1 MSTIFVQ
8 IASYRDQQLI
18 PTIRDLLQN
27 AAHPENITFGICWQ
41 HDETESLDEFKNDT
55 RFRIM
60 DVPHQDSKGCC
71 WARNLTQTLYAGETY
86 TLQIDSHMR
95 FIPNWDQECVLMM
108 EDLKSRGYSKPILT
122 GYPPSFFPEHDP
134 EKRMNFPIHV
144 KFDNFY
150 EQGAVN
156 LTPELLEGW
165 SKMTTPA
172 VAKYFSAGF
181 CFADGSFVQDVPY
194 DPNLFFRGEEITMTI
209 RAYTHGYDFFH
220 PHKIILWHE
229 YTRPKAPKNHN
240 AALMNQAHHRTNVF
254 LGLSGENRDSI
265 DFRPYGLGT
274 ARTFADYETFAGINF
289 KAMDASKCI
298 MMENLHGKVP
308 TPKDLPTGLLLHVGC
323 DTRKLKHF
331 TNVDVRQTTATD
343 VVSNYWSIAGI
354 KNNSVAFIYSRHAVE
369 HVSQSNARLTFAH
382 WHDLLKPGGMINVI
396 VPDMEFHARQIL
408 GLEKSSFADQ
418 MQHACA
424 SIWGRQ
430 SNQQENTQT
439 DNHLWGYTFE
449 TLKRELSKAGFINIE
464 RFTQGDD
471 GEPWHLNITAKKE
484 NKMKKVSC
492 VMTTYRR
499 FSCVERSIAMFL
511 AQDYHNK
518 ELIIYNTDAEHPL
531 SLDASFANHQHLI
544 KIINNNIDMET
555 KKPYT
560 GVGAIRRDAR
570 LFADGEYFIT
580 WDDDDVFFP
589 WNITQ
594 CVHGVEKH
602 NKLAWKPL
610 HSMMKTLNAA
620 PEIKYNYFE
629 ASVIASMHAVE
640 QHGYNLDKT
649 GGEHMKWFKAIQK
662 QGEMVEDADAVPGY
676 CFYWSDPPA
685 VAGHKQSNLAEYN
698 RDDNFIRHK
707 LMTTDHAKRAF
718 KLTNFMKD
726 YPHMWG
732 EFRDVFAE
740 LQRSKPELFDRY
752 ISKFT
757 QEVFSQKC

>member
-60 DVPHQDSKGCC
+60 DVPHQESKGCC

-86 TLQIDSHMR
+86 TMQIDSHMR
-95 FIPNWDQECVLMM
+95 FIPNWDQECVHMM
-108 EDLKSRGYSKPILT
+108 EHLRLRGYTKPILT

-134 EKRMNFPIHV
+134 EKRMKFPIRV
-144 KFDNFY
+144 KFEKFY

-165 SKMTTPA
+165 ERLTAPIT
-172 VAKYFSAGF
+172 AKYFSAGF

-229 YTRPKAPKNHN
+229 YTRPKAPKNNN
-240 AALMNQAHHRTNVF
+240 AALMTQAHHRTNVF
-254 LGLSGENRDSI
+254 LGLSGENCDSI
-265 DFRPYGLGT
+265 DFGAYGMGHV
-274 ARTFADYETFAGINF
+274 RTFADYEAFVGINF
-289 KAMDASKCI
+289 KTMDATRCKE
-298 MMENLHGKVP
+298 MERRIP
-308 TPKDLPTGLLLHVGC
+308 
-323 DTRKLKHF
+323 
-331 TNVDVRQTTATD
+331 
-343 VVSNYWSIAGI
+343 
-354 KNNSVAFIYSRHAVE
+354 
-369 HVSQSNARLTFAH
+369 
-382 WHDLLKPGGMINVI
+382 
-396 VPDMEFHARQIL
+396 
-408 GLEKSSFADQ
+408 
-418 MQHACA
+418 
-424 SIWGRQ
+424 
-430 SNQQENTQT
+430 
-439 DNHLWGYTFE
+439 
-449 TLKRELSKAGFINIE
+449 
-464 RFTQGDD
+464 
-471 GEPWHLNITAKKE
+471 
-484 NKMKKVSC
+484 KKVSC

-518 ELIIYNTDAEHPL
+518 ELIIYNTDVEHPL
-531 SLDASFANHQHLI
+531 SLDASFKSHQHLI

-594 CVHGVEKH
+594 CVHGINKKR
-602 NKLAWKPL
+602 KLAWKPL
-610 HSMMKTLNAA
+610 HSMMKMVNAA
-620 PEIKYNYFE
+620 PVIKYNYFE
-629 ASVIASMHAVE
+629 ASVIADMEAVAH
-640 QHGYNLDKT
+640 HGYNLDKT
-649 GGEHMKWFKAIQK
+649 GGEHMKWFKAIK
-662 QGEMVEDADAVPGY
+662 ERGEMMEDADAVPGY
-676 CFYWSDPPA
+676 CFYWSDPPD

-698 RDDNFIRHK
+698 RADNFARHK

-726 YPHMWG
+726 YPHMWS
-732 EFRDVFAE
+732 EFQDVFSE